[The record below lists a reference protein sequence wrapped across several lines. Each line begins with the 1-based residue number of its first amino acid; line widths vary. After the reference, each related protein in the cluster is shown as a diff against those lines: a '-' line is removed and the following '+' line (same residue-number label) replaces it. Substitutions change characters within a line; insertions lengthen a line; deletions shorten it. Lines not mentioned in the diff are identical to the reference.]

1 MEALERAFDKI
12 NWDQVW
18 TALWHIG
25 LILLV
30 AWIAMLAA
38 TFALRRLEG
47 VLIRRGEAAGEVPTE
62 SRKRAETLARLLQQ
76 GVLILL
82 WVMAIMVILL
92 EIGVEIAPL
101 IAGAGIV
108 GLAVGFGAQ
117 NLVKDVISGFFM
129 ILENQVRV
137 GDVVVVNGTG
147 GLVEM
152 INFRTIV
159 LRDLSGTVHI
169 FPNGSINTLANMTY
183 LWSAIV
189 LDIGVAYKENTDRV
203 VEVMRAVSAEMRQ
216 DERFGPNMLE
226 DIEVF
231 GVDAFDD
238 SAVVIKAR
246 IKTLPIKQW
255 EIGREYRRRLKHA
268 FDREGIE
275 IPFPH
280 RTIYFGETSKP
291 FLAEV
296 LTRQPAANA

>member
-1 MEALERAFDKI
+1 MDVLERAFDKI
-12 NWDQVW
+12 NWDHVW

-25 LILLV
+25 LILVV
-30 AWIAMLAA
+30 AWVAMLAA
-38 TFALRRLEG
+38 KFALRRLES
-47 VLIRRGEAAGEVPTE
+47 VLIRRGEVAGEVATE
-62 SRKRAETLARLLQQ
+62 SRKRAETLAHLLEQA
-76 GVLILL
+76 VLVLL
-82 WVMAIMVILL
+82 WVMAVLVILL

-129 ILENQVRV
+129 ILENQIRV
-137 GDVVVVNGTG
+137 GDVVTVNGIG

-152 INFRTIV
+152 ITLRTIL

-169 FPNGSINTLANMTY
+169 IPNGAINTLANSTY
-183 LWSAIV
+183 VWSAYV

-203 VEVMRAVSAEMRQ
+203 IDVLRAVSAELRG
-216 DERFGPNMLE
+216 DPRFGSAMLE

-231 GVDAFDD
+231 GVDKFDE

-246 IKTLPIKQW
+246 LKTLASKQW
-255 EIGREYRRRLKHA
+255 EVGREYRRRLKQA

-280 RTIYFGETSKP
+280 RAIQFSEASKP

-296 LTRQPAANA
+296 RTRQPASA

>member
-38 TFALRRLEG
+38 KFALRRLEN
-47 VLIRRGEAAGEVPTE
+47 VLVRRGQAAGEVPTE
-62 SRKRAETLARLLQQ
+62 SRKRAETLARLLEQ
-76 GVLILL
+76 GVLTLL
-82 WVMAIMVILL
+82 WVMAILVILL
-92 EIGVEIAPL
+92 ETGIEIAPL

-152 INFRTIV
+152 INFRTIM

-183 LWSAIV
+183 VWSAIV

-203 VEVMRAVSAEMRQ
+203 VEVMRAVSAELRQ

-231 GVDAFDD
+231 GVDKFDD

-255 EIGREYRRRLKHA
+255 EIGREYRRRLKQA

-280 RTIYFGETSKP
+280 RTVYFGEASKP

>member
-1 MEALERAFDKI
+1 MEVLERAFDKI
-12 NWDQVW
+12 DWDQVW
-18 TALWHIG
+18 TALWHIV

-30 AWIAMLAA
+30 AWIAMQAA
-38 TFALRRLEG
+38 KFALGRLES

-62 SRKRAETLARLLQQ
+62 SRKRAETLARLLEQ

-82 WVMAIMVILL
+82 WVMAVLVILL

-101 IAGAGIV
+101 IAGAGVV

-129 ILENQVRV
+129 ILENQIRV

-152 INFRTIV
+152 INFRTLM

-169 FPNGSINTLANMTY
+169 IPNGSIETLANMTY
-183 LWSAIV
+183 VWSAYV
-189 LDIGVAYKENTDRV
+189 LDVGVAYKENTDRV
-203 VEVMRAVSAEMRQ
+203 VEIMRAVSAELRR
-216 DERFGPNMLE
+216 DERFGANMLE

-231 GVDAFDD
+231 GVDKFDD

-255 EIGREYRRRLKHA
+255 EVGREYRRRLKQA

-280 RTIYFGETSKP
+280 RSIYFGEASKP
-291 FLAEV
+291 ILAEV
-296 LTRQPAANA
+296 RAGQPAANA